1 VADLKLI
8 KRGAE
13 AELYRGE
20 WLGFDA
26 IFKRRVR
33 KAYRN
38 ADLDRLIRSTRTSLE
53 AKLLSGAKRIGV
65 PTPVIYSV
73 DLHKTEIVMSY
84 IDGTTLKKLLPDMGD
99 AEINV
104 IFSVVGDCV
113 AKLHRGGIVHGD
125 LTTSNILVINGKIFF
140 IDFGLGEYT
149 ESLEA
154 RGVDIHLMRRALESS
169 HYQSSRLAYQSFAEA
184 YSKTLGDGAEEV
196 LRRVGEIRRRGR
208 YVDGGRCM
216 VD

>member
-8 KRGAE
+8 KKGAE

-20 WLGFDA
+20 WFGFDA
-26 IFKRRVR
+26 IFKRRVK

-38 ADLDRLIRSTRTSLE
+38 DDLDRLIRITRTSLE
-53 AKLLSGAKRIGV
+53 AKLLSGSKRLGV
-65 PTPVIYSV
+65 STPVIYSV
-73 DLHKTEIVMSY
+73 DLGKTEIVMSY
-84 IDGTTLKKLLPDMGD
+84 IDGTPLKKLLPGMCD
-99 AEINV
+99 ADIKF

-125 LTTSNILVINGKIFF
+125 LTTSNIIEIGRKIFF

-154 RGVDIHLMRRALESS
+154 RGVDIHLMRRVLESS
-169 HYQSSRLAYQSFAEA
+169 HHQSSKLAYQSFVKA
-184 YSKTLGDGAEEV
+184 YSKTLGNDAEKV

-208 YVDGGRCM
+208 YIDGGRCM

>member
-1 VADLKLI
+1 MADLKLF
-8 KRGAE
+8 KVGAE

-38 ADLDRLIRSTRTSLE
+38 ADLDRLIRGTRTSLE
-53 AKLLSGAKRIGV
+53 AKLLSGSKCIGV

-73 DLHKTEIVMSY
+73 DLQKTEIVMSF
-84 IDGTTLKKLLPDMGD
+84 IDGTPIKKLLPAMDD
-99 AEINV
+99 ADIKS
-104 IFSVVGDCV
+104 IFSVVGNCV
-113 AKLHRGGIVHGD
+113 AKLHHGGIVHGD
-125 LTTSNILVINGKIFF
+125 LTTSNLIVINGKIFF

-154 RGVDIHLMRRALESS
+154 RGVDLHLMRRALESS
-169 HYQSSRLAYQSFAEA
+169 HYQSSKLAYQSFTKA
-184 YSKTLGDGAEEV
+184 YSKTLGEDAEEV
-196 LRRVGEIRRRGR
+196 LRRAGEIRRRGR